1 MLVPPCAIVAELFSR
16 QACMSTAIKFPA
28 EAVAAKVRGERLLAI
43 KLVRE
48 ANPGMDLREAM
59 EAVDAYALG
68 QEHFFTGTRAQAEIA
83 QSLQLPDAAI
93 AAIAHG
99 RLIEAIKIVREATGL
114 GLKEA
119 KDLVDQHR
127 EGPPASVSLPR
138 HKSPEQAGRGNGSVV
153 GSTRTTSTISTETR
167 RHGVWWMLGL
177 IGCFAAA
184 WFWLGR

>member
-1 MLVPPCAIVAELFSR
+1 
-16 QACMSTAIKFPA
+16 MSPDTKFPA
-28 EAVAAKVRGERLLAI
+28 EAVAAKLRGERLLAV
-43 KLVRE
+43 KLVYE
-48 ANPGMDLREAM
+48 ANPGMDLRAAM
-59 EAVDAYALG
+59 AAVDAHGPGRNQPSGPADAAAHAG
-68 QEHFFTGTRAQAEIA
+68 
-83 QSLQLPDAAI
+83 LPDAAI

-99 RLIEAIKIVREATGL
+99 QLIEAIKIVREATGL
-114 GLKEA
+114 GLKES

-167 RHGVWWMLGL
+167 RHGVWWMLVL
-177 IGCFAAA
+177 IVCFAAA

>member
-1 MLVPPCAIVAELFSR
+1 MSSEIRFPPA
-16 QACMSTAIKFPA
+16 
-28 EAVAAKVRGERLLAI
+28 AVAAKVQGERIKAI

-68 QEHFFTGTRAQAEIA
+68 QEHFFTATRAQAETA
-83 QSLQLPDAAI
+83 HSLQLPDAAI

-127 EGPPASVSLPR
+127 EGLPSASVSLPR
-138 HKSPEQAGRGNGSVV
+138 HRSTEQAGRGNGSVV

-167 RHGVWWMLGL
+167 SHGVWWMLGL
-177 IGCFAAA
+177 IVCFAAA